1 MISWLTNHTPDWSP
15 CQTTKMSEPS
25 LNLWL
30 FFVTRCCDG
39 GQRDPE
45 SDHAHQP
52 LIPPSSSQK
61 LVCPVFC
68 FFFFFISFYIYNFYL
83 ILTSLYM
90 FFFNGVVTKLVACAS
105 NDRIA
110 VTLINLVL
118 VAAALLLVFAGAASP
133 VEENWRL
140 APTPV

>member
-1 MISWLTNHTPDWSP
+1 
-15 CQTTKMSEPS
+15 
-25 LNLWL
+25 
-30 FFVTRCCDG
+30 
-39 GQRDPE
+39 
-45 SDHAHQP
+45 
-52 LIPPSSSQK
+52 
-61 LVCPVFC
+61 
-68 FFFFFISFYIYNFYL
+68 
-83 ILTSLYM
+83 M